1 MGIAKDHALFIREA
15 AATGDAK
22 ATIGAEPFHASW
34 DWTGQSL
41 TLETDRFGLQPVF
54 YRQAEG
60 FFAVSTTID
69 ALLQADEAFD
79 WGALGL
85 FLRLGFFIDN
95 DTPFRDIRL
104 APADSTLRWRDGAL
118 TIEARRRPQVRPYT
132 GSRQQAKDIYIELFR
147 EGLKGLIEAYQDA
160 PISCPLSGGRDSRH
174 IFLELS
180 RLGVPFRAFTVALD
194 NANDDSIAAAL
205 CAQFQV
211 EHTIVP
217 MGRPSLKTAR
227 AMQAATNYA
236 TIEHRW
242 MVGMAEAIPSG
253 VVFDGVAGD
262 VLSAG
267 HFATE
272 RMLSQFRQRNLEALA
287 EDLLKGEEGLRNL
300 LQPWLYE
307 KVNREEAKQRL
318 VNELARHVET
328 PSPIA
333 SFFLANR
340 TRRVASLMATTV
352 FKHCQGLM
360 PFFLDPVH
368 DFLFALPGEMT
379 VDYKLHSETLAQA
392 FPECTHPY
400 SEKHAPAARKAL
412 MAEALAAS
420 AEWRGIA
427 NMGFLRT
434 RLSRGTVHGAYSA
447 RSDWVVDIPHYL
459 HHVGVGRS

>member
-1 MGIAKDHALFIREA
+1 MTKDYLLTICDGTAV
-15 AATGDAK
+15 GDTR

-34 DWTGQSL
+34 EWDGRTL
-41 TLETDRFGLQPVF
+41 TLKTDRFGLQQVF
-54 YRQAEG
+54 YRQTEKS
-60 FFAVSTTID
+60 FAVSTTID
-69 ALLQADEAFD
+69 GLRQPDEAFD

-85 FLRLGFFIDN
+85 FLRLGFYIDN
-95 DTPFRDIRL
+95 DTPYREIRL
-104 APADSTLRWRDGAL
+104 APADSILRWQDRAL
-118 TIEARRRPQVRPYT
+118 TIEARQRPQVRPYVGT
-132 GSRQQAKDIYIELFR
+132 RQQAKDIYIELFR
-147 EGLKGLIEAYQDA
+147 EGVKGLLDAYQGV

-180 RLGVPFRAFTVALD
+180 RLGTPFRAFTVALD

-205 CAQFQV
+205 CAQFNV
-211 EHTIVP
+211 AHTIVP
-217 MGRPSLKTAR
+217 MGRPSLQTAR
-227 AMQAATNYA
+227 AMQSGTNYA

-242 MVGMAEAIPSG
+242 MVGMAETIQGG

-272 RMLSQFRQRNLEALA
+272 RMLSQFRRHKLEELA
-287 EDLLKGEEGLRNL
+287 DDLLKAEDGLRNL
-300 LQPWLYE
+300 LQPWLYAN
-307 KVNREEAKQRL
+307 VTRADAKERL
-318 VNELARHVET
+318 VQELARHGDN

-360 PFFLDPVH
+360 PFFLDPVY

-379 VDYKLHSETLAQA
+379 VDHKLHSETLSQA

-400 SEKHAPAARKAL
+400 SEKHAPASQRAL

-420 AEWRGIA
+420 AEWRKIVD
-427 NMGFLRT
+427 MGFLRK
-434 RLSRGTVHGAYSA
+434 RLSRGIVQGSYSA
-447 RSDWVVDIPHYL
+447 RSAWLVDIPCYL